1 MEFNF
6 AFRLYAKLKYFFHS
20 GLTRTALEDI
30 GCRIQLQNLIV
41 WLNIGNTWWL
51 WLYKK
56 VGKQIEE
63 NLVVCDHY

>member
-6 AFRLYAKLKYFFHS
+6 AFRLYGIDEESTGGYW
-20 GLTRTALEDI
+20 I
-30 GCRIQLQNLIV
+30 CRIQLQNLIV

-51 WLYKK
+51 WLSKK
-56 VGKQIEE
+56 VVKQIEE